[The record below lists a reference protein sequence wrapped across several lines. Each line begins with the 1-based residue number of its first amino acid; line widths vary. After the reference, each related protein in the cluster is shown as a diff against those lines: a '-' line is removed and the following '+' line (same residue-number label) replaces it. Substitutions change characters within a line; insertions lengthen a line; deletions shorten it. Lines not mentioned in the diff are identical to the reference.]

1 MKITL
6 TVSTDERI
14 ALRRFAHETGEELEG
29 AAHIALRE
37 FLISSGMLE
46 LEHDLGEDTETVG
59 SA

>member
-6 TVSTDERI
+6 TLSTDERI
-14 ALRRFAHETGEELEG
+14 ALRKFAHETGEELED

-37 FLISSGMLE
+37 FLIGAGMLE
-46 LEHDLGEDTETVG
+46 LEHDLGEDTETAG